1 MKKRGATTIFRA
13 VTNPLKNKSLV
24 RGVWGVWLWA
34 LAACG
39 SKPGSQSPAPA
50 PTLPLP
56 TAGLAGQPV
65 SILPLTL
72 VAAEDSLR
80 WNAVLGD
87 RAATLARSDSVIE
100 SLLKARSP
108 EIPWVAPEEV
118 RRAARRA
125 PGVVT
130 DPDQMA
136 TAILRAEKLTL
147 VPDPLR
153 SQLRTLAA
161 VAGGGRYTL
170 VPAALIYRRTGGAG
184 VGVGR
189 RTGTAELSI
198 VLVDVRTGRID
209 WRTVARG
216 EGDDPWSALARAVKA
231 LTPGLP

>member
-24 RGVWGVWLWA
+24 RGVWGVGLWA

-65 SILPLTL
+65 TILPLTL
-72 VAAEDSLR
+72 VAADDSLR

-87 RAATLARSDSVIE
+87 RATALARSDSVIDG
-100 SLLKARSP
+100 LLKARSP
-108 EIPWVAPEEV
+108 EIQWIAPEEV

-136 TAILRAEKLTL
+136 TAILRAGKLTL

-161 VAGGGRYTL
+161 VAGGGGRYAL
-170 VPAALIYRRTGGAG
+170 VPAALIYRRTVGAG
-184 VGVGR
+184 VGR
-189 RTGTAELSI
+189 PTGTAELSI